1 MRGRAPAAAR
11 PLQAPRRRL
20 FPPPRRVLLAAD
32 WSRTRGR
39 SRSARQA
46 PAGEGEREADSGEY
60 RAKNARNEGEAPN
73 QNKAGKGGGVGLA
86 GIVQASNVLPAI
98 VGRRVALLAGRNSI
112 DLPSAVLNRTSG
124 ANIELWVSR
133 S

>member
-20 FPPPRRVLLAAD
+20 FPPPGRVLLAAD

-60 RAKNARNEGEAPN
+60 RADDAENERDAPDRK
-73 QNKAGKGGGVGLA
+73 QAGNGGGVGLA
-86 GIVQASNVLPAI
+86 RIVQDSDGLAGI
-98 VGRRVALLAGRNSI
+98 VGRRVALRARLELDRLAVGGLEPYQRREHR
-112 DLPSAVLNRTSG
+112 A
-124 ANIELWVSR
+124 
-133 S
+133 